1 MITNEHKI
9 TIEDDKIKI
18 NKDKDKNR
26 NQSRGQDNNRQSTDN
41 SQGGQADN
49 KTTKQLKFFSLKETL
64 VS

>member
-26 NQSRGQDNNRQSTDN
+26 NQSRGQDNN
-41 SQGGQADN
+41 
-49 KTTKQLKFFSLKETL
+49 
-64 VS
+64 